1 VKKPRP
7 AVGRGHRL
15 VAPFDIRSAQP
26 AVTLRLHPL
35 SPTRPPHG
43 TFRARFAQVLATL
56 CCAATLAA
64 CVTSPDTPVGLT
76 DLAER
81 PAERALMSAMRAYDD
96 ADYPAVER
104 QVNDAMKLGLRSPRD
119 LATAHKLRAFVYC
132 TSNRL
137 TACEAEFRAARLADP
152 AFVLS
157 HAEAGHPVWGPVY
170 LKSRQ

>member
-1 VKKPRP
+1 MRI
-7 AVGRGHRL
+7 AM
-15 VAPFDIRSAQP
+15 
-26 AVTLRLHPL
+26 
-35 SPTRPPHG
+35 PTRSVLV
-43 TFRARFAQVLATL
+43 RSIQAFAA
-56 CCAATLAA
+56 LAA
-64 CVTSPDTPVGLT
+64 FSALTACETPQQAPTGLT
-76 DLAER
+76 DLTER
-81 PAERALMSAMRAYDD
+81 PAERALMGAMRAYDD

-104 QVNDAMKLGLRSPRD
+104 QANEAMKLGLRSPRD

-137 TACEAEFRAARLADP
+137 AACEAEFRAARTADP